1 MKTVKDGNVLQLNNI
16 LLFHGLSIFYV
27 MSCFYVFWTSL
38 KLLSN
43 VRRQCLPCIFPC
55 VQYVKFSLHDC
66 TDIFF
71 STKFMIVNI
80 FFPLK
85 TCIKNCESNISF
97 CSHCF
102 HSNKIILAHVMHISF
117 GMPKGHGLLN
127 VTFTNLKCF
136 CCSLVVVLPF
146 IFIINYVSDAL
157 VLVFFF
163 SHCLLYS
170 LVCVLQ
176 LKSSLLLHIDGTSP
190 VAEDIGRQVQ

>member
-1 MKTVKDGNVLQLNNI
+1 
-16 LLFHGLSIFYV
+16 
-27 MSCFYVFWTSL
+27 
-38 KLLSN
+38 
-43 VRRQCLPCIFPC
+43 
-55 VQYVKFSLHDC
+55 
-66 TDIFF
+66 
-71 STKFMIVNI
+71 MIVNI

-190 VAEDIGRQVQ
+190 VAEDIGRQVQQNLHITPVKSRGTWENVLLNFILSYTCH